1 MNKNTVVIETI
12 TTHNGEIHS
21 RSIEYVSPWQA
32 WLRRFVWRF
41 NRFLD
46 YLYCKS
52 GFRKLINRLASVQA
66 A

>member
-1 MNKNTVVIETI
+1 MKNTVIIKTI
-12 TTHNGEIHS
+12 TTRNGEVMRH
-21 RSIEYVSPWQA
+21 SIEYVSPWQA

-66 A
+66 T